1 MAMTAESIAA
11 VAVYKA
17 KALNNTLTVEDMKVA
32 IQLLRADR
40 QGAHV
45 ASDKSR
51 RAKAK
56 VEIPSA
62 DDMLRELEGL

>member
-1 MAMTAESIAA
+1 MSPELQASISIWRQKAA
-11 VAVYKA
+11 
-17 KALNNTLTVEDMKVA
+17 NGTLTQDEMKKA
-32 IQLLRADR
+32 ILALRADR
-40 QGAHV
+40 VGAQI

-62 DDMLRELEGL
+62 QSLLDELGGL